1 MADDPD
7 LLRRIETVRSF
18 NRFYTQRIG
27 VLHEGLSDSPFPL
40 PEARVLYE
48 LAHRPATTATEL
60 ARELDL
66 DAGYLSRILARF
78 ETRGMIERKAAAHDR
93 RQSLIKLT
101 RSGRA
106 AFAPLDAASRA
117 ENRALLQPL
126 SDADQRRLIDAM
138 ATVQAL
144 LGGGAQPAMAAYLLR
159 PHQPGDM
166 GWVVRAHG
174 LLYAREYNWDE
185 RFEAM
190 VATIVAKFIVRFDA
204 KRERCWI
211 AEKDGAIVG
220 SVFVVQKTATVA
232 QLRMLIVDPS
242 ARGLGIG
249 ARLVDECIRF
259 ARQTGYKKLTLWTNS
274 ILLAARQLYVQAGFQ
289 LVQSEPHHSFG
300 HNLVGETWDL
310 KL

>member
-1 MADDPD
+1 MADPD
-7 LLRRIETVRSF
+7 LPQRIESVRAF

-27 VLHEGLSDSPFPL
+27 ALHEGLSNSPFPL

-48 LAHRPATTATEL
+48 LAHRATTTATEL
-60 ARELDL
+60 ARELGL
-66 DAGYLSRILARF
+66 DTGYLSRILARF
-78 ETRGMIERKAAAHDR
+78 EIRGLIERKPVPRDR
-93 RQSLIKLT
+93 RQSTIQLT
-101 RSGRA
+101 RDGRA

-117 ENRALLQPL
+117 ENGALLHPL

-138 ATVQAL
+138 ATVQRL
-144 LGGGAQPAMAAYLLR
+144 LGGGPGGAAAYLLR

-174 LLYAREYNWDE
+174 LLYAREYGWDE

-190 VATIVAKFIVRFDA
+190 VAGIVARFIDRFDP

-211 AEKDGAIVG
+211 AELDGEIVG
-220 SVFVVQKTATVA
+220 SVFVVRKAPTVA
-232 QLRMLIVDPS
+232 QLRMLIVDPR

-249 ARLVDECIRF
+249 ARLVEECIRF
-259 ARQTGYKKLTLWTNS
+259 ARRSDYKRLTLWTNS
-274 ILLAARQLYVQAGFQ
+274 ILLAARQIYVNAGFRM
-289 LVQSEPHHSFG
+289 VHAEPHHSFG
-300 HNLVGETWDL
+300 HDLIGETWDL